1 MNLVDDCGATPGVNN
16 GSGAP
21 IAANRDQTGES
32 RALHR
37 IAEVQNE
44 QGISNRSVVRRTGLT
59 MEQVRNQLEPSA
71 NLRLSDLY
79 TWQQA
84 LEVPIADLLVDSE
97 APLSGAVLNRA
108 RMLRTMKTVRAM
120 KEANK
125 EPAMERF
132 ITMLENQLLEIMPEL
147 QDVTAWHTVGQRRT
161 HDEVGRAAE
170 RPISET
176 FVRDGLQ

>member
-1 MNLVDDCGATPGVNN
+1 MNLVDDCSATPGLNN

-21 IAANRDQTGES
+21 VAPTGKQPAQT
-32 RALHR
+32 RPLHR
-37 IAEVQNE
+37 ISEVQKE
-44 QGISNRSVVRRTGLT
+44 QGVSHRSVVRRTGMS
-59 MEQVRNQLEPSA
+59 MEQVRSQLDPKA
-71 NLRLSDLY
+71 DLRLSDLY

-120 KEANK
+120 KEANN
-125 EPAMERF
+125 EQNMDRF

-147 QDVTAWHTVGQRRT
+147 QEVTAWHTVGQRRT
-161 HDEVGRAAE
+161 HEEMGRVAE
-170 RPISET
+170 RTISDS
-176 FVRDGLQ
+176 FVRDGLG